1 MLKRRIPEGVQTA
14 VQNWLPPVAVTALKR
29 ALGSVSWSG
38 DYPSFAHAMAEC
50 EGYDAQV
57 ILDRVTEAAL
67 AVKEGRAAYE
77 RDSVPYQQKTYVWHV
92 LAGLLWTAAK
102 RDGRLSVLDFGGS
115 LGSTYY
121 QHKSWLE
128 DLRHF
133 KWSIVE
139 QPSFVDVGQEKFE
152 DGTLR
157 FFHDVPSAL
166 AAERANTLL
175 VSSVFQYLEEPY
187 AKLEELLDC
196 DFDVVIIDRT
206 GFTLD
211 GRDRLTV
218 QRVGERIYP
227 ASYPCWFF
235 DRARFL
241 RIITERYRL
250 VNEFPAIDRANLP
263 VRYEAFMFE
272 RRADR

>member
-1 MLKRRIPEGVQTA
+1 MLKRRIPEGVQMA
-14 VQNWLPPVAVTALKR
+14 VERWLPPIALTALKR
-29 ALGSVSWSG
+29 AIGSVSWNG
-38 DYPSFAHAMAEC
+38 DYPSWQAAMAEC

-77 RDSVPYQQKTYVWHV
+77 RDSVPYQQKAYVWHV
-92 LAGLLWTAAK
+92 LSGLLWTAA
-102 RDGRLSVLDFGGS
+102 RRGGRLSVLDFGGS

-128 DLRHF
+128 ALPHF

-139 QPSFVDVGQEKFE
+139 QPSFVDVGQAKFE

-166 AAERANTLL
+166 AADRANTLL
-175 VSSVFQYLEEPY
+175 VSSVFQYLEDPY
-187 AKLEELLDC
+187 AKLRELLDYG
-196 DFDVVIIDRT
+196 FEVVIIDRT

-235 DRARFL
+235 GEGFM
-241 RIITERYRL
+241 RIVTERYRL

-263 VRYEAFMFE
+263 VRYEAFLLE
-272 RRADR
+272 RR